1 MFRNHVFQKVL
12 AILLVVCAT
21 ISLMPTIFMA
31 QDNEVLT
38 KPVTWWETENT
49 GMIRIGAGD
58 KYHSPIKATSWYY
71 SVNYEFRIYYNG
83 TTEDNFVDEYYSDSY
98 LADIT
103 MTFNSSGEGTYYY
116 KARAIEVDLGT
127 YNETGNVSPWS
138 DMSEGFE
145 YKRPEKTA
153 TSFDIEI
160 DYSDCNISGGRYL
173 DFTKEKGYSVTVYT
187 TPFFISTC
195 DLHFEGYPFEAE
207 LEIRLPYGSAYF
219 SGYSDLSVTVN
230 GKKCSSVYIKN
241 DLVAVAY
248 YKFEKKNSA
257 PYVKFGNDGAEI
269 DLTQDLGK
277 TVNVGGGTA
286 MLTRNGNGYVLELE
300 NVSLSGGIGNFL
312 LTSQEYDE
320 TLGKYVYET
329 KPRTFGIRTN
339 RDITLVLKGTNKI
352 SSEDKG
358 VYYGIALEEASSMT
372 VTGDG
377 TLDIYAGGIA
387 ENGWGGTGS
396 GFGIIT
402 GTAFA
407 GVTVESGKINVY
419 PIDDSLGIFAA
430 DLNMKDGELTVVGNE
445 NRAPVKMS
453 AFGALRMYGGKMN
466 VTSGQRA
473 QNSGAIET
481 EGGDIYIT
489 GGELTAVCK
498 SENISYGKAIYFD
511 NFASGNRRAILHYYG
526 GTATLIGE
534 GGALDVDDYDIE
546 SYEFI
551 RVGTTMNPEDATVS
565 PWDLS
570 QDGINGFNNEEKVKV
585 IRFTAPGV
593 KMIDT
598 VRIDGAKLS
607 YKAGD
612 EAEFTAKP
620 AEEFADIFT
629 ISDESWMRPD
639 GEEISSNPWI
649 PGSPTVFKEN
659 SIYSYSLS
667 LEMTDKAI
675 EEGYRFSDN
684 VKLILNGKE
693 IDLMQNQAITWF
705 FGTGILFDEIATLD
719 TGAETHLCGD
729 ADGDGDVDIVD
740 AMLVLYHVAEKEFMT
755 EEQCLRCDTN
765 DDGVVDLIDAMRI
778 LYYVAEKIDSIK

>member
-1 MFRNHVFQKVL
+1 MFRKHFLQKVL
-12 AILLVVCAT
+12 AMLLTVCAT
-21 ISLMPTIFMA
+21 IALMPTVFMA
-31 QDNEVLT
+31 EDNEVLT
-38 KPVTWWETENT
+38 KPVTWWETEHA

-83 TTEDNFVDEYYSDSY
+83 TTEDDFIDEFYSDSY

-103 MTFNSSGEGTYYY
+103 TTFNSSGEGTYYY

-127 YNETGNVSPWS
+127 DNETGNVSPWS

-145 YKRPEKTA
+145 YKRPAKAA

-160 DYSDCNISGGRYL
+160 GYSDCNISGGRYL

-195 DLHFEGYPFEAE
+195 DLQFDGYPFEAK

-241 DLVAVAY
+241 DLVAIAY

-257 PYVKFGNDGAEI
+257 PYVRLGNDGAEI
-269 DLTQDLGK
+269 DLTQNLGK

-286 MLTRNGNGYVLELE
+286 MLTQNGNEYVLELE
-300 NVSLSGGIGNFL
+300 NVSLNGGIGSFL
-312 LTSQEYDE
+312 LTSQEYDAN
-320 TLGKYVYET
+320 LGKYVHET
-329 KPRTFGIRTN
+329 MPRTFGIRAN
-339 RDITLVLKGTNKI
+339 RDITLILKGTNKI

-407 GVTVESGKINVY
+407 EVTVESGKINVY
-419 PIDDSLGIFAA
+419 PIDGSLGIFAS
-430 DLNMKDGELTVVGNE
+430 DLNMKGGELTVIGNE
-445 NRAPVKMS
+445 NRAPIKMS
-453 AFGALRMYGGKMN
+453 AFGALRMYDGKMT

-481 EGGDIYIT
+481 EGGDIYIM

-498 SENISYGKAIYFD
+498 SEDISYGKAIYFD
-511 NFASGNRRAILHYYG
+511 NFASGECRAVLHYYG
-526 GTATLIGE
+526 GTATLIGC
-534 GGALDVDDYDIE
+534 LY
-546 SYEFI
+546 
-551 RVGTTMNPEDATVS
+551 
-565 PWDLS
+565 
-570 QDGINGFNNEEKVKV
+570 
-585 IRFTAPGV
+585 
-593 KMIDT
+593 
-598 VRIDGAKLS
+598 
-607 YKAGD
+607 
-612 EAEFTAKP
+612 
-620 AEEFADIFT
+620 
-629 ISDESWMRPD
+629 
-639 GEEISSNPWI
+639 
-649 PGSPTVFKEN
+649 
-659 SIYSYSLS
+659 
-667 LEMTDKAI
+667 
-675 EEGYRFSDN
+675 
-684 VKLILNGKE
+684 
-693 IDLMQNQAITWF
+693 
-705 FGTGILFDEIATLD
+705 
-719 TGAETHLCGD
+719 THLTLPTKR
-729 ADGDGDVDIVD
+729 IV
-740 AMLVLYHVAEKEFMT
+740 
-755 EEQCLRCDTN
+755 
-765 DDGVVDLIDAMRI
+765 
-778 LYYVAEKIDSIK
+778 